1 MSDELGL
8 INYDSGEGD
17 EVFLVKEIRT
27 AASIWR
33 KHTDC
38 DRSGSEEDCK

>member
-17 EVFLVKEIRT
+17 EVFLGKEIGQQR
-27 AASIWR
+27 
-33 KHTDC
+33 HTEKTH
-38 DRSGSEEDCK
+38 RL